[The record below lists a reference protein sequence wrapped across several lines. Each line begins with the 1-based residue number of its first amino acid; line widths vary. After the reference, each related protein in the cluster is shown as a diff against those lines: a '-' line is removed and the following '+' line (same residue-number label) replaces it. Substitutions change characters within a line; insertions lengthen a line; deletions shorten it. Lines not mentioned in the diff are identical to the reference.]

1 MKIASVTMAVGVLA
15 MVPAFAQHLEVEGTT
30 LHVPLMDRLAQ
41 MSAAIPEPISVALLA
56 AGIAACGTV
65 LRRRTR

>member
-1 MKIASVTMAVGVLA
+1 MKIANATIVVGLLA
-15 MVPAFAQHLEVEGTT
+15 MVPAFAQHLEAEGAT